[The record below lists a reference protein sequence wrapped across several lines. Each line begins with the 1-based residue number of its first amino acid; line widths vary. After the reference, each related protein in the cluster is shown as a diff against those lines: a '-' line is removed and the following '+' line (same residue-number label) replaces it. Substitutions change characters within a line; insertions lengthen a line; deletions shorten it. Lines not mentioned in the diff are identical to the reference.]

1 LNNGRAKLPLSR
13 QRYRTR
19 LGRSLSLPKIGYST
33 GCLPLIRVLSEFPSI
48 GMVLIHL
55 ADRLQK
61 QNMAELNYD
70 RVNKYWRTARPA
82 ILGPYMMDGFGFPA
96 AAGRFRF
103 RAETRITQ
111 RLIRGLNLD
120 GTVLDL
126 GSGIGYWA
134 EHFAEHFAKVVAVEA
149 SAPLHD
155 ALKQRCASYANVETV
170 QGDVMLFEPDGR
182 FDLVFL
188 GGLLM
193 YLNEADVVSL
203 LQKLVRSLQPG
214 GIIVCRETT
223 VRQGV
228 VTRDGEYQAVY
239 RSVATYTRIIKESGL
254 SVVKVERNTPYVL
267 LQMGCEF
274 VKKWKALLPEKLQL
288 IPVVGR
294 LVYWG
299 LRVGCPWIISI
310 PSALNLAYPELT
322 NHFFVLRPGSDIR
335 GDTQTGSGAN

>member
-1 LNNGRAKLPLSR
+1 M
-13 QRYRTR
+13 T
-19 LGRSLSLPKIGYST
+19 
-33 GCLPLIRVLSEFPSI
+33 
-48 GMVLIHL
+48 
-55 ADRLQK
+55 
-61 QNMAELNYD
+61 ELNYD
-70 RVNKYWRTARPA
+70 TVNKYWHTARPS

-111 RLIRGLNLD
+111 RLIRGLNPN

-134 EHFAEHFAKVVAVEA
+134 EYFAENFAKVVAVEA
-149 SAPLHD
+149 STPLYD
-155 ALKQRCASYANVETV
+155 ALKQRCASYPHVETV
-170 QGDVMLFEPDGR
+170 QGDVLLFKPQDRYE
-182 FDLVFL
+182 LVFL

-203 LQKLVRSLQPG
+203 LQKLVRSLEPG

-228 VTRDGEYQAVY
+228 VTRDGDYQAVY
-239 RSVATYTRIIKESGL
+239 RSVETYTRIFQECGL
-254 SVVKVERNTPYVL
+254 SVVKVKQNAPYVL
-267 LQMGCEF
+267 MQMGCEF
-274 VKKWKALLPEKLQL
+274 IKKWKSLLPEKFQM

-299 LRVGCPWIISI
+299 LRVGYPWILSI
-310 PSALNLAYPELT
+310 PSAFSLAFPDLT
-322 NHFFVLRPGSDIR
+322 NHFFVLRPGSDLQS
-335 GDTQTGSGAN
+335 GDQASSVAN